1 MNDGQGLV
9 KQLDDTKIKYV
20 VCSGSDADELL
31 VEKMVYVVAA
41 GISIFPPLSSQYRG
55 VKANMMSAGILLGGA
70 CSNVMGLMNYYVK
83 VDRV

>member
-1 MNDGQGLV
+1 VNDGQGLV

-41 GISIFPPLSSQYRG
+41 GISIFPPLS
-55 VKANMMSAGILLGGA
+55 
-70 CSNVMGLMNYYVK
+70 
-83 VDRV
+83 